1 VFGWLKRPIPG
12 SAALGGVRGDW
23 TLTDARSR
31 ALDVITLGRSGIDLY
46 GEQLGARLEDMSSF
60 AKYVGGS
67 PTNTAIGASRLGL
80 RSGLISR
87 VGADHLGRFI
97 LQSLQREGVDT
108 TGVSTDPRRLTA
120 LAILGIL
127 DKDTFPLI
135 FYREDCADM
144 AIKAADIDVEWLLSA
159 GALVLSGTHLSQ
171 SDVFAASI
179 DCARKVRA
187 TGGKVAFDVDYRPV
201 LWGLASR
208 DMGEERYITSSVVT
222 ARMSE
227 AAKLCDLI
235 VGTEDEMRI
244 LGGAADLR
252 EALAS
257 VRRITGAVLVCK
269 LGARGCAV
277 FEGVI
282 PKKIEDGLTV
292 PGFPVDVVN
301 VLGAGDAFSAGF
313 LRGWLKGENWQT
325 CGRWGNA
332 CGAIVVSRH
341 SCAPAMPTFDEMQ
354 AFISA
359 RHPLSTTARALLDHQ
374 HWARTRHRTYRCL
387 MVLAVDHRLQFEELA
402 KDLGVSTRRITAF
415 KRLAFNALQR
425 VAQGDGVF
433 GILLDGRY
441 GAEGLRDAT
450 RTNYWTGRAVEIP
463 KSRPLRFE
471 TAADVGL
478 ELNTW
483 PADQVVKCL
492 VTYHPD
498 DEPELRAAQEHE
510 LVILFDACR
519 KSRHE
524 LLLEVILPTG
534 MPADAGTRSR
544 ALGRLYELGIK
555 PDWWK
560 LEPVADVET
569 WENIE
574 AIIEAH
580 DPFCR
585 GVVLLGLAAPE
596 PELLQA
602 FAVAAK
608 FKCVKGFAVG
618 RTVFQDVA
626 GEWLRG
632 TIDDEAA
639 IRGMAAKFGRLAEG
653 WRTLRS
659 LPSTTTT

>member
-1 VFGWLKRPIPG
+1 
-12 SAALGGVRGDW
+12 
-23 TLTDARSR
+23 LTDARSH
-31 ALDVITLGRSGIDLY
+31 ALDVITLGRSSIDLY

-67 PTNTAIGASRLGL
+67 PTNTAIGAARLGL

-97 LQSLQREGVDT
+97 LQSLQREGVDA
-108 TGVSTDPRRLTA
+108 TGVLTDPQRLTA

-127 DKDTFPLI
+127 DKETCPLV
-135 FYREDCADM
+135 FYRENCADM
-144 AIKAADIDVEWLLSA
+144 AIKAGDIDVDWLLSA
-159 GALVLSGTHLSQ
+159 GCIVLSGTHLSQ
-171 SDVFAASI
+171 PDVFAASI
-179 DCARKVRA
+179 DCARKLRGA
-187 TGGKVAFDVDYRPV
+187 GGKVAFDIDYRPV

-208 DMGEERYITSSVVT
+208 DMGEQRYIASSVVT
-222 ARMSE
+222 TRMAE
-227 AAKLCDLI
+227 AAKLCDLVI
-235 VGTEDEMRI
+235 GTEDEMRI

-252 EALAS
+252 EALAA

-269 LGARGCAV
+269 LGAHGCAI
-277 FEGVI
+277 FDGVI
-282 PKKIEDGLTV
+282 PKKVEDGLIV
-292 PGFPVDVVN
+292 PGFPIDVVN

-313 LRGWLKGENWQT
+313 LRGWLKGENLTT
-325 CGRWGNA
+325 CGLWGNA

-341 SCAPAMPTFDEMQ
+341 SCAPAMPTFDEMRV
-354 AFISA
+354 FVSA
-359 RHPLSTTARALLDHQ
+359 RHPLSTTAREGLDHQ
-374 HWARTRHRTYRCL
+374 HWAQTRHRAYGCL
-387 MVLAVDHRLQFEELA
+387 MVLAVDHRRQFEELA
-402 KDLGVSTRRITAF
+402 QSLGVSTQRIAAF
-415 KRLAFNALQR
+415 KRLAFSALQR
-425 VAQGDGVF
+425 VARGDGAF

-450 RTNYWTGRAVEIP
+450 QTNYWTGRAVEIP

-471 TAADVGL
+471 TAPDVGL

-483 PADQVVKCL
+483 PADHVVKCL

-498 DEPELRAAQEHE
+498 DEPELRAAQERE
-510 LVILFDACR
+510 LLTLFDACR

-524 LLLEVILPTG
+524 LLLEVILPSD
-534 MPADAGTRSR
+534 MPADATTRSR

-560 LEPVADVET
+560 LEPLTDVRS

-574 AIIEAH
+574 AIIDAH
-580 DPFCR
+580 DPLCR
-585 GVVLLGLAAPE
+585 GVVLLGLDASE
-596 PELLQA
+596 RELLQA

-618 RTVFQDVA
+618 RTVFHDVA

-639 IRGMAAKFGRLAEG
+639 TSAMAAKFGRLVDG

-659 LPSTTTT
+659 SPSNTTT